1 MERFCKKKLNVSSTQ
16 GALCTVSVFFLF
28 YILLIWGCLLTQ
40 RTPLPTGPAVHTRVA
55 HAFLNRPLHDV
66 DFQFPASYDHALI
79 IHVSR

>member
-1 MERFCKKKLNVSSTQ
+1 VYSISIFYFTFYLFG
-16 GALCTVSVFFLF
+16 GA
-28 YILLIWGCLLTQ
+28 YGAYA
-40 RTPLPTGPAVHTRVA
+40 PNAPPAYAGPAVHTRVA